1 MTDQVLPIEGQ
12 PLSQGARVLDT
23 FIAPTKTFTDIL
35 RSTSWWLPFLLM
47 VIVSFASAYAIDKNV
62 GFDRVAEQ
70 QVEQSPSQADR
81 LAQLTPDA
89 RAQQMHGRAVGTKY
103 STYASGVFI
112 LLIAAIFA
120 LLNWAGLNFGLGAK
134 TTFGQN
140 FAVAMYSSLPRLF
153 IGLLNIVFLYAGVN
167 TENFDLNNPV
177 AVSYTHL
184 DVYKRQLYEFAKRK
198 FEELGEEQIRPPLLL
213 TGEDLIA
220 AGYKPGPGFRQM
232 LTLAEDAQLEGTIT
246 TREEA
251 LELVRR
257 QTS

>member
-47 VIVSFASAYAIDKNV
+47 AIVSFASAYAIDKNV

-177 AVSYTHL
+177 GTNIGYYLTDSPHWIRAAMGFFDLFGIWTLVLSVIGCAIIARKSYQQAAYVVVGWFL
-184 DVYKRQLYEFAKRK
+184 FFMV
-198 FEELGEEQIRPPLLL
+198 L
-213 TGEDLIA
+213 TAGLVA
-220 AGYKPGPGFRQM
+220 AF
-232 LTLAEDAQLEGTIT
+232 
-246 TREEA
+246 
-251 LELVRR
+251 
-257 QTS
+257 S